1 MRDVLTG
8 LNNRRYLLEIARRE
22 LLRAERGRHTV
33 SVITLDVD
41 HFKAFNDNHGHDASD
56 TVLRHVGE
64 ILRALFTDEAVPCR
78 FGGEKF
84 VVLLPGATIEDAAA
98 RAKLADAAL
107 YRAKHGTGRGG
118 EGNRRRR
125 TGGRQTCLGGAKKCR
140 SFFRNRHDICRALF
154 TFPAEPDEPH
164 AVMHMIETLITRLPK
179 CELHIH
185 IEGSLEPELMF
196 ALARRNGISLS
207 YASVE
212 ALRQAYQFSNLQDFL
227 DIYYQ
232 GMSVLITEQDF
243 YDLAWAYL
251 ERARADN
258 LVHVEMFFDPQG
270 HTSRGVAFAT
280 VVNGLHRAI
289 VDARQTLGVRASL
302 IMCFL
307 RHLDEADAEKTLD
320 AALAF
325 KDRIVGVGLDSSE
338 AGHPP
343 SKFKRVFNRA
353 RDAGFFLSA
362 HAGEEGPPSY
372 IWEALDVLGVAR
384 IDHGIRSME
393 DQVLVGRLARDKTA
407 LTVCPLSN
415 LRLRVVDDLAKHPLR
430 RMLDKG
436 LVVTVNSDDPAYFG
450 GYVNQ
455 NFRAV
460 SDALGL
466 GRDEI
471 VTIIRNGIQASLMT
485 VEEKIATFAEID
497 RLAAAIE

>member
-1 MRDVLTG
+1 MLMT
-8 LNNRRYLLEIARRE
+8 
-22 LLRAERGRHTV
+22 
-33 SVITLDVD
+33 
-41 HFKAFNDNHGHDASD
+41 DA
-56 TVLRHVGE
+56 
-64 ILRALFTDEAVPCR
+64 
-78 FGGEKF
+78 
-84 VVLLPGATIEDAAA
+84 
-98 RAKLADAAL
+98 
-107 YRAKHGTGRGG
+107 
-118 EGNRRRR
+118 
-125 TGGRQTCLGGAKKCR
+125 
-140 SFFRNRHDICRALF
+140 
-154 TFPAEPDEPH
+154 
-164 AVMHMIETLITRLPK
+164 LITRLPK
-179 CELHIH
+179 CEMHIH

-196 ALARRNGISLS
+196 ALALRNGISLP
-207 YASVE
+207 YASVG

-243 YDLAWAYL
+243 YDLAWSYL

-270 HTSRGVAFAT
+270 HTARGVEFST
-280 VVNGLHRAI
+280 VIDGLHRAI
-289 VDARQTLGVRASL
+289 VDARQALGVRASL

-338 AGHPP
+338 TGHPP

-362 HAGEEGPPSY
+362 HAGEEGPPGY

-393 DQVLVGRLARDKTA
+393 DQVLVERLVREKMA

-430 RMLDKG
+430 RMLDKAGWTVETTFTLGVG
-436 LVVTVNSDDPAYFG
+436 LDELLVNRDRPGRSHPPARVSAG
-450 GYVNQ
+450 QPSTG
-455 NFRAV
+455 AV
-460 SDALGL
+460 A
-466 GRDEI
+466 
-471 VTIIRNGIQASLMT
+471 IRNSPRPRLRRRVRDAFLNAGFGENLAVVASP
-485 VEEKIATFAEID
+485 VH
-497 RLAAAIE
+497 